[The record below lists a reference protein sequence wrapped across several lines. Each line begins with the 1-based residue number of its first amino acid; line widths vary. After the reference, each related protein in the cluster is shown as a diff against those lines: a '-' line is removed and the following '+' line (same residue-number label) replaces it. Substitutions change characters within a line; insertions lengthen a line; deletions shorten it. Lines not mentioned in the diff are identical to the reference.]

1 MKPIHAVKRLVP
13 LTLVAVATILAQTPA
28 AKKPLTFN
36 GKVEAVRSDPVCTV
50 AGETVV
56 WSATVQPCV
65 PG

>member
-36 GKVEAVRSDPVCTV
+36 GKVEAVNETAKSLKVN
-50 AGETVV
+50 GER
-56 WSATVQPCV
+56 
-65 PG
+65 